1 MGLDGVELILA
12 IEDHFGIE
20 IPDRDAWEL
29 TTPRKLID
37 YIAEK
42 LRADS
47 IAPATCLSQH
57 AFHRLR
63 SAIIEVT
70 GLPRKTIRPSTTLD
84 EIFPKKTRIQ
94 EWANLQKIL
103 NVGRGPT
110 LARPPSLMR
119 LLWYFHL
126 IVFLVLLLFLCTK
139 LSEKISFC
147 FSIAITL
154 VAATISMQATKS
166 YATYIHPVGYTVGD
180 LSRILVT
187 DKPEE
192 SNPKEWSRS
201 EIAAIT
207 RAIIMEQ
214 LGITEFGDDDRFVE
228 DLGVD

>member
-42 LRADS
+42 LKADS
-47 IAPATCLSQH
+47 KAPATCLSQH

-63 SAIIEVT
+63 TAIIEVT
-70 GLPRKTIRPSTTLD
+70 GLPRKSIQPSTKLE
-84 EIFPKKTRIQ
+84 EIFSEETRIQ
-94 EWANLQKIL
+94 KWANLQNIL
-103 NVGRGPT
+103 NVSRGPT
-110 LARPPSLMR
+110 LARSPSLMR
-119 LLWYFHL
+119 LLWYIHL
-126 IVFLVLLLFLCTK
+126 IVFLVLLLLLCTK
-139 LSEKISFC
+139 LPVKISF
-147 FSIAITL
+147 FLTIAIIL
-154 VAATISMQATKS
+154 AAATISMLATKS
-166 YATYIHPVGYTVGD
+166 YATYIQPAGYTVGD

-192 SNPKEWSRS
+192 SNPREWSRS

-207 RAIIMEQ
+207 RAITMEQ
-214 LGITEFGDDDRFVE
+214 IGVTEFNDDDRFVE